1 MGRGHS
7 PLVTAALLVLSLV
20 PSLGPA
26 AATPALLR
34 QCEPGEFL
42 GCADCGTSRKEV
54 CLRCPKGTFSATASA
69 RESCTRCRRCEGKFE
84 YKREC
89 SSKMDAE
96 CACKVGHRCI
106 GKDCSKCV
114 ENCGVGEEPLEEGCQ
129 TCPNGTFNNRTNGPC
144 RQWTKCLPDKVLVNG
159 TNRSDVVCG
168 QASETMTPSTIS
180 IIVPIH
186 VQGKDLQVVT
196 VGIAVTV
203 AVVVCIMFLL
213 SLYVCFSIC
222 DKKKL
227 PAMFKKMNVTP
238 EQSTQEEDACSCR
251 FPEEEQGDCDDCS
264 KSKLFKDS
272 LVN

>member
-7 PLVTAALLVLSLV
+7 PLVTAALLLLTLELADLSG
-20 PSLGPA
+20 SFAGK
-26 AATPALLR
+26 
-34 QCEPGEFL
+34 FL
-42 GCADCGTSRKEV
+42 SCADCGTSPEDV
-54 CLRCPKGTFSATASA
+54 CLACPRGTFSATASA
-69 RESCTRCRRCEGKFE
+69 QETCTRCRRCEGKFK

-89 SSKMDAE
+89 SPTMDAE
-96 CACKVGHRCI
+96 CACKDGHRCI

-114 ENCGVGEEPLEEGCQ
+114 ENCGVGQEPLEEGK
-129 TCPNGTFNNRTNGPC
+129 TCPSGTFNNQTNGPC

-180 IIVPIH
+180 IVVPIH

-213 SLYVCFSIC
+213 PLYVCFSIC

-264 KSKLFKDS
+264 KSKLFRDS
-272 LVN
+272 LVH

>member
-1 MGRGHS
+1 MPLAAWVTARTPASEQATFACLTPGLSDALGLQRLRFAGQRLADNQCGKNADIHGEENQGKAPAQPGTPQPPSSSLPMGRASRQKEAASILERPFIGRRKHADVTGFAGWLLLFHMPS
-7 PLVTAALLVLSLV
+7 DLPLFC
-20 PSLGPA
+20 
-26 AATPALLR
+26 R
-34 QCEPGEFL
+34 
-42 GCADCGTSRKEV
+42 
-54 CLRCPKGTFSATASA
+54 A
-69 RESCTRCRRCEGKFE
+69 RTDAFGKFK

-89 SSKMDAE
+89 SPTVDAE
-96 CACKVGHRCI
+96 CGCKDGHRCF

-114 ENCGVGEEPLEEGCQ
+114 ENCGVGEEPLEEG
-129 TCPNGTFNNRTNGPC
+129 
-144 RQWTKCLPDKVLVNG
+144 
-159 TNRSDVVCG
+159 
-168 QASETMTPSTIS
+168 
-180 IIVPIH
+180 
-186 VQGKDLQVVT
+186 KDLQVVT
-196 VGIAVTV
+196 ISIAVTG

-213 SLYVCFSIC
+213 PLYVCLSIC